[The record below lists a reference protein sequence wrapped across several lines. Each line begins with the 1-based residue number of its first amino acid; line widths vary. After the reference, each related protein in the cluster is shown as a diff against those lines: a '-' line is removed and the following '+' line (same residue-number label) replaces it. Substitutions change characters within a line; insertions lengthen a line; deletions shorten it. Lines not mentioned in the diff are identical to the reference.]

1 VWNNSSSTW
10 ITLEDR
16 LTILIIEQ
24 ELKYFSDINLSEL
37 VGSEVHVRGLIYD
50 RKKRLRMRLRH
61 GVDLRILKSPSK
73 RKMAINKNKMS

>member
-1 VWNNSSSTW
+1 MRSNSSSTW

-73 RKMAINKNKMS
+73 KKNSNK